1 MREEISAQTTL
12 TKEDTLLIGMDLSAK
27 SWRICAG
34 TLTGRRERQK
44 SLRTEDVPQVFREE
58 LSRAKQKLDLPESA
72 PVVVVYEAGRDGF
85 WPYRLLTEWGLEVIV
100 VDPSSLEVPQRS
112 KRRKTDRLDARE
124 LLGKLR
130 HRMQGERPWREVR
143 IPSAE
148 EEDERQLTRERDRLI
163 KERTQLRSRVWSLL
177 AKHGLRLELC
187 PGFSESLDSLRTP
200 SGSPLG
206 PDLVRDLAHT
216 DERLQLLERQIR
228 AVEHEQKE
236 RLKAPRS
243 RIAETARQLTQ
254 VKSVAL
260 QTAWGLS
267 TEFFGWR
274 EFSRTREVGGAS
286 GLVSV
291 PFNSGCRER
300 DQGISKNGP
309 RRVRQ
314 LAIELAWRWQHHQR
328 EDRLTLWYHER
339 FAGGGRRHRKVGIV
353 GLARKILVALWK
365 FLEFGELHEGM
376 ELNA

>member
-1 MREEISAQTTL
+1 MREEISAQATL
-12 TKEDTLLIGMDLSAK
+12 AKEDTLLIGMDLSAK
-27 SWRICAG
+27 SWRICSG

-44 SLRTEDVPQVFREE
+44 SLRAEDVPHVFRDEV
-58 LSRAKQKLDLPESA
+58 SRAKQKLELPESA

-85 WPYRLLTEWGLEVIV
+85 WPYRLLSEWGFEVIV

-130 HRMQGERPWREVR
+130 HRTQGERPWREVR
-143 IPSAE
+143 VPSAE

-163 KERTQLRSRVWSLL
+163 KERTQLKCRARSVA
-177 AKHGLRLELC
+177 AKHGLRLEPY

-200 SGSPLG
+200 WGAPLG
-206 PDLVRDLAHT
+206 PDAMRDLQHT
-216 DERLQLLERQIR
+216 DERLQLVERQIC
-228 AVEHEQKE
+228 ELEQEQVE

-243 RIAETARQLTQ
+243 RISETARRLTQ

-267 TEFFGWR
+267 TECFGWR
-274 EFSRTREVGGAS
+274 DFANTREVGGAS
-286 GLVSV
+286 GLVPV
-291 PFNSGCRER
+291 PFNSGSRER

-314 LAIELAWRWQHHQR
+314 LAIELAWRWQYHQR

-339 FAGGGRRHRKVGIV
+339 FAGGGRRQRKVGIV

>member
-1 MREEISAQTTL
+1 MREEINAQTRL
-12 TKEDTLLIGMDLSAK
+12 AKEDTLLVGMDLSAK

-34 TLTGRRERQK
+34 TLTGRQERQK
-44 SLRTEDVPQVFREE
+44 SLRAEDVPHVFREE
-58 LSRAKQKLDLPESA
+58 VSRAKQKLGLPESA

-85 WPYRLLTEWGLEVIV
+85 WPYRLLTEWGFEVLV
-100 VDPSSLEVPQRS
+100 VDPSSLEVSRRG

-130 HRMQGERPWREVR
+130 HRMRGERPWREVR

-163 KERTQLRSRVWSLL
+163 KERTQLRNRVRSLL
-177 AKHGLRLELC
+177 AKHGLRLDPS
-187 PGFSESLDSLRTP
+187 PGFSASLDSLRTP
-200 SGSPLG
+200 FGSPLG
-206 PDLVRDLAHT
+206 PDLARDLAHT

-228 AVEHEQKE
+228 AVEHEQRE

-243 RIAETARQLTQ
+243 GIAETARQLTE

-267 TEFFGWR
+267 TEFFWR
-274 EFSRTREVGGAS
+274 DFARTREVGGAS

-291 PFNSGCRER
+291 PFNSGSRER

-314 LAIELAWRWQHHQR
+314 LAIELAWRWQYHQR
-328 EDRLTLWYHER
+328 EDRLTQWYHER
-339 FAGGGRRHRKVGIV
+339 FAGGGRRQRKIGIV

-365 FLEFGELHEGM
+365 FLKFGELHEGM